1 MKLYF
6 EDAEH
11 DYLYPRD
18 HFYPKNTGNRYVGT
32 IEATVTDIRSG
43 KSFSVI
49 ADETYSED
57 EFENLR
63 DFRDHLESHAD
74 DLIMDEMDKDSRFD
88 EYPDYSEF
96 EFEIDEIYAD
106 FGNFR
111 EAVQPKK
118 RRLKEANENMV
129 EQVEQLIDSIIEKN
143 LETNLAQV
151 VERQVQG
158 YDRNWADTNFDAEY
172 KTIKQNFVAEVA
184 RSLFAKFNG

>member
-6 EDAEH
+6 EDTE
-11 DYLYPRD
+11 RD
-18 HFYPKNTGNRYVGT
+18 NFYPKRTGKKYVGT
-32 IEATVTDIRSG
+32 VEATVTDVRSG
-43 KSFSVI
+43 KSFNVI
-49 ADETYSED
+49 ADKEYSDD
-57 EFENLR
+57 EFNSLR
-63 DFRDHLESHAD
+63 DFKDHLESFAD
-74 DLIMDEMDKDSRFD
+74 DIIMDEMDKDSRFD

-96 EFEIDEIYAD
+96 EFEIDDIYAD

-111 EAVQPKK
+111 ESVQPKK

-143 LETNLAQV
+143 LETNLAQI